1 MHPTSSRNKEEY
13 SSDVEEQA
21 TNLGDP
27 EATDVHGDPESGALL
42 LNVEVSDWL
51 RSLAYQRMVDVI
63 V

>member
-1 MHPTSSRNKEEY
+1 M
-13 SSDVEEQA
+13 EEQA